1 MLNEHK
7 RKCSRTR
14 ESSGLISRD
23 FTNVGYSREPAKK
36 EPEQCETIF

>member
-14 ESSGLISRD
+14 ESSGLISRN
-23 FTNVGYSREPAKK
+23 FTTSATIVNPQKRNLSNAK
-36 EPEQCETIF
+36 